1 MLPDPWAAS
10 AFLAAAAAFLCAL
23 REAPRAGADPED
35 VWGVWPWALAG
46 GLVGARLYFL
56 LAVGGD
62 PLFALS
68 SWSGLNLFRGTSIQ
82 GGVLGGLAG
91 VLLYARRRGVP
102 ALPLLDAFAPGAA
115 LAHALTRL
123 GCFAAGCCF
132 GRPTGLPWAVV
143 YGHGPSGTPL
153 GVPLHPAPLYESAL
167 DLALAFLLHR
177 RLAGGGRPRG
187 EAFWLYLGG
196 SGAARFAVQ
205 FLRADDDGRLLFG
218 LAHSQ
223 FLAAALLALAVFML
237 QRPLTKADSGRSP

>member
-1 MLPDPWAAS
+1 MPDPWAAS
-10 AFLAAAAAFLCAL
+10 AFLAAAAAFLSAL

-62 PLFALS
+62 PVFAWS
-68 SWSGLNLFRGTSIQ
+68 SWQGLNLFRGTSIQ

-91 VLLYARRRGVP
+91 VLLYARRRAVA

-115 LAHALTRL
+115 LAHALTRV

-132 GRPTGLPWAVV
+132 GKATGLPWAVV
-143 YGHGPSGTPL
+143 YAHAPSGTPL
-153 GVPLHPAPLYESAL
+153 GVPLHPAQLYESAL

-187 EAFWLYLGG
+187 EVFWLYLGG
-196 SGAARFAVQ
+196 SSAVRFVVQ
-205 FLRADDDGRLLFG
+205 FLRADDAGRLVSG

-223 FLAAALLALAVFML
+223 FLALALGALALVML
-237 QRPLTKADSGRSP
+237 RRPLTGGSSRRLP